1 MTFQSTVRFD
11 NAFGVVGEIRYDGP
25 KRAKPG
31 LLNTTLPA
39 NNVIGR
45 AFTLNG
51 DGQTIGAGGTGTFW
65 GILANPKTYAAQ
77 GTSAG
82 GTLAP
87 TLTLANNVEAEFVDM
102 GFVIIQPTNT
112 GTLIGMDV
120 HFVQADGTLITVA
133 AGTAPAAGN
142 TKVPNATID
151 YVPQPNALGMAVVRL
166 TN

>member
-25 KRAKPG
+25 KRSKPG
-31 LLNTTLPA
+31 LVNSASAA

-51 DGQTIGAGGTGTFW
+51 DGQTVGAGGTGTFW
-65 GILANPKTYAAQ
+65 GILANPKVYAAQ
-77 GTSAG
+77 GTAAG

-87 TLTLANNVEAEFVDM
+87 TLTLANNVEGEFVDM
-102 GFVIIQPTNT
+102 GFLIIQPTNAST
-112 GTLIGMDV
+112 TIGMDV
-120 HFVQADGTLITVA
+120 HFVQADGTLLAVA
-133 AGTAPAAGN
+133 AGTTPAAGN